1 MPLKLPGRIAGWGG
15 WNGSKNLGD
24 GGGSLVD
31 ARCENDGVGWGDGD
45 GVG

>member
-1 MPLKLPGRIAGWGG
+1 MPIKLLGRRAPWGG
-15 WNGSKNLGD
+15 WNGSKNLPD

-31 ARCENDGVGWGDGD
+31 ARCENDGGGWGDED